1 MGRFLYLFPQQ
12 NVSSTLSVAEHLKVS
27 KNMDNLGLR
36 GSDCLVGKEK
46 NLTKAITKIDVKIP
60 IVIWVSCF
68 GHVRPRGL
76 TEGTDGQVDIKG

>member
-12 NVSSTLSVAEHLKVS
+12 NVSRTLSVAEHLKVS

-60 IVIWVSCF
+60 IVIWASRF
-68 GHVRPRGL
+68 GRVCPRGL
-76 TEGTDGQVDIKG
+76 TEGTDGQVDTRG